1 MSRNWT
7 RGSELTR
14 YIINGVV
21 ATGVH
26 FFVLTVGIEF
36 IQIHSAAIANF
47 IAAIFGILCSF
58 FGSRYFVF
66 KSAQGPLTKQASY
79 FFSLYIAIAFFH
91 ALVLYAWTD
100 LYQYDYR
107 CGFLIATILQIV
119 LSYFGNKFL
128 VFKS

>member
-7 RGSELTR
+7 LGSELTR

-26 FFVLTVGIEF
+26 FFILTVCIEF
-36 IQIHSAAIANF
+36 IEIQSAAIANF

-66 KSAQGPLTKQASY
+66 KSAQGPLAKQASY
-79 FFSLYIAIAFFH
+79 FVSLYFAIAFFH

-100 LYQYDYR
+100 YYQYDYR
-107 CGFLIATILQIV
+107 YGFLIATILQIV
-119 LSYFGNKFL
+119 LSYSGNKFL